1 MQNIN
6 YTIFLDNRVKI
17 KIEKFN
23 FNLLYSLIDFLHLY
37 NKWSSVFVI
46 GYPSHY
52 VSFQVSVLVGND
64 RVAFQLGVY
73 FCVMVTVVSDEL
85 FPNNAGVNL
94 YADEIFL
101 FLNNSRYITL
111 CLSIQENFIKW
122 IKRNTIEILSTFSIY
137 VCYFWVI
144 ISYI

>member
-6 YTIFLDNRVKI
+6 YTIFLDKNKNR
-17 KIEKFN
+17 KFN
-23 FNLLYSLIDFLHLY
+23 FNLLYSLIHFLHLY

-52 VSFQVSVLVGND
+52 VSFQVSVLVFHIGND
-64 RVAFQLGVY
+64 PVAFQLGVY

-94 YADEIFL
+94 YADEFFL

-122 IKRNTIEILSTFSIY
+122 IKKITFEILSSFSMLWLFLGYHFI
-137 VCYFWVI
+137 F
-144 ISYI
+144 